1 MDAEIVNLEEKL
13 KKFTEYW
20 TPKIVGELNGQ
31 HVKVVKLKGS
41 FVWHKHE
48 KEDEFFLVL
57 SGIQK
62 IHMRDKSATLNEGE
76 FIIIPRGTEHLPEAE
91 SEVHVMLFEP
101 ASTVNTGETDSS
113 LKVENPEWI

>member
-1 MDAEIVNLEEKL
+1 MVVTKVNLEEKL
-13 KKFTEYW
+13 GKFSEHW

-41 FVWHKHE
+41 FVWHQHE

-57 SGIQK
+57 KGTLK
-62 IHMRDKSATLNEGE
+62 IHLKERSVTLSEGE
-76 FIIIPRGTEHLPEAE
+76 FITIPRGTEHMPEAE
-91 SEVHVMLFEP
+91 EEVQVMLFEP
-101 ASTVNTGETDSS
+101 ASTVNTGETESS